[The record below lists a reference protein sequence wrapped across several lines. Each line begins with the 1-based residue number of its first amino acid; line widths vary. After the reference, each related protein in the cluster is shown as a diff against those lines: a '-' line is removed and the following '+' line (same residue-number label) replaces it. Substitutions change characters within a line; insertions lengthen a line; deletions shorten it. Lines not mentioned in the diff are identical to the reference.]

1 MYPSAMTSAEWAEVE
16 PAVRNNAFFSAC
28 VEDERV
34 LAALK
39 GLVDDALAEGLSP
52 QEFVRRALVMLEGI
66 RLTPPEDDAA
76 REVFEESIGVLY
88 DPERLRLILRT
99 QEQLASGYAAF
110 CKAFER
116 VHLLLN
122 PGWRFVRQPGAK
134 TKREDHVKH
143 EGAVRLKTDWQF
155 WLARN
160 DPSFGGFG
168 NPYAPFGFNS
178 WMRTFPVSREECEK
192 LGLLKPGE
200 TVTIPDALFDWNL
213 PETLRRMGTASTLDL
228 PKDAV
233 DRIID
238 RCKEE
243 GVEVEPV
250 PGEERVQ
257 VVPPPGLDDK
267 LVDAVVDDVLRPQPV
282 PEPTPAPVPPV
293 KPELA
298 PVPVPDVPQPELTP
312 APEPQSAPAP
322 MPESTPEQ
330 EPQVDEAPEGKP
342 GVPRRPH
349 VVQLEDD
356 ADGLSPE
363 LLGRWPRAVMVTI
376 LRNRR
381 VYRRFA
387 ARNVRV
393 AEKLGHE
400 ETSELEK
407 RWPGYQ
413 WTFRVGTDA
422 VLGANPQGCNQ
433 YGHGEGCEK
442 KSGHPDGKGLE
453 QSERRKDGEND
464 KESNS
469 GRGGDG
475 SQGGIE
481 DWLQFSGR
489 SGAHHEQG
497 GDEGSGRELGRR
509 VSLSEACR
517 GVLEESARAGE
528 GAQEDVRASDAD
540 RRRKVPVDVPGKGM
554 CYTRDC
560 RRHEQRN
567 VKERFSEDDQEVDR
581 RADSRSEEERSGGDV
596 ARRGAVSGSEQGA
609 DSRDEGELGR
619 RVSLSERCRG
629 VLEESAR
636 LLFGEEGHQGLVD
649 ELFYPTAAQ
658 LNAVVDGRKPA
669 FFEAFEPMMDGLAE
683 AMPRDA
689 GLRYV
694 KGVQGQCIYHP
705 DAVRRVLGTDAD
717 GEELDAM
724 VRELIDSGHSGRI
737 LGYGYDEFEDPPGR
751 RVRITL
757 NGEVV
762 TGFVV
767 PADKD
772 ISEKVAKDRWGDFE
786 RAFPGKGWDYSFTDE
801 EEG

>member
-1 MYPSAMTSAEWAEVE
+1 MDKYRRELELYPSAMTSAEWAEVE

-39 GLVDDALAEGLSP
+39 ALVDEALAEGLSP
-52 QEFVRRALVMLEGI
+52 QEFVRRALLMLEGI
-66 RLTPPEDDAA
+66 RLTPPEDGAE
-76 REVFEESIGVLY
+76 REVFEESVEILY

-99 QEQLASGYAAF
+99 QEQLASGYASF

-116 VHLLLN
+116 LQLLAY

-134 TKREDHVKH
+134 TKRTDHVLH
-143 EGAVRLKTDWQF
+143 EGAVRLKTDWRF

-178 WMRTFPVSREECEK
+178 WMRTFPVTRQECEK

-200 TVTIPDALFDWNL
+200 KVEIPPELWEWNL
-213 PETLRRMGTASTLDL
+213 PDTLRRMGSASTVEL
-228 PKDAV
+228 PKEAV
-233 DRIID
+233 DRIVD
-238 RCKEE
+238 RCKDE
-243 GVEVEPV
+243 GVQVEPV
-250 PGEERVQ
+250 PGDGRVQ

-267 LVDAVVDDVLRPQPV
+267 LVDAVVDDMLRPQPEPVPHPV
-282 PEPTPAPVPPV
+282 PEV
-293 KPELA
+293 KPEGG
-298 PVPVPDVPQPELTP
+298 DVPQRVSVEPQMPRAPQSEPIP
-312 APEPQSAPAP
+312 APEPQ
-322 MPESTPEQ
+322 PESVPTPES
-330 EPQVDEAPEGKP
+330 EP
-342 GVPRRPH
+342 GVSKRPN
-349 VVQLEDD
+349 VVALEDD
-356 ADGLSPE
+356 ADGLPLG
-363 LLGRWPRAVMVTI
+363 LLMSWPRAVMVAI
-376 LRNRR
+376 LRNDR

-387 ARNVRV
+387 ARNVRT
-393 AEKLGHE
+393 AEKLGYE
-400 ETSELEK
+400 ETAELEK

-422 VLGANPQGCNQ
+422 VLGANPHGCNQ

-442 KSGHPDGKGLE
+442 KSGQVNGKSLE
-453 QSERRKDGEND
+453 QSERRKDG
-464 KESNS
+464 
-469 GRGGDG
+469 
-475 SQGGIE
+475 
-481 DWLQFSGR
+481 
-489 SGAHHEQG
+489 
-497 GDEGSGRELGRR
+497 
-509 VSLSEACR
+509 
-517 GVLEESARAGE
+517 
-528 GAQEDVRASDAD
+528 
-540 RRRKVPVDVPGKGM
+540 
-554 CYTRDC
+554 
-560 RRHEQRN
+560 
-567 VKERFSEDDQEVDR
+567 EDDQEVDR

-669 FFEAFEPMMDGLAE
+669 FFEAFEPMMDGLAGVL
-683 AMPRDA
+683 PPDA

-705 DAVRRVLGTDAD
+705 DAVRRMLGTAAD
-717 GEELDAM
+717 GAELDAM
-724 VRELIDSGHSGRI
+724 VRELVDSGHSGRI

-786 RAFPGKGWDYSFTDE
+786 RAFPGKGWDYSFADE

>member
-39 GLVDDALAEGLSP
+39 KLVDEALAEGLSP
-52 QEFVRRALVMLEGI
+52 QEFVRRALVMLEAI
-66 RLTPPEDDAA
+66 RLTPPEDGAE
-76 REVFEESIGVLY
+76 REIFEESVEILY

-99 QEQLASGYAAF
+99 QEQMASGYAAF

-160 DPSFGGFG
+160 DPAFGGFG

-200 TVTIPDALFDWNL
+200 TVTIPDALFNWNL
-213 PETLRRMGTASTLDL
+213 PETLRQMGTASTVEL

-238 RCKEE
+238 RCKDE
-243 GVEVEPV
+243 GVQVEPV

-267 LVDAVVDDVLRPQPV
+267 LVDAAVDDMLRPK
-282 PEPTPAPVPPV
+282 PEPVPPV
-293 KPELA
+293 KPEPA
-298 PVPVPDVPQPELTP
+298 PVSQPVPR
-312 APEPQSAPAP
+312 PEPQPAP
-322 MPESTPEQ
+322 RPEP
-330 EPQVDEAPEGKP
+330 K
-342 GVPRRPH
+342 RPN
-349 VVQLEDD
+349 VVQLPEDE
-356 ADGLSPE
+356 DGLTPE
-363 LLGRWPRAVMVTI
+363 LLGRWPRAVLVTI

-393 AEKLGHE
+393 AEKLGHK
-400 ETSELEK
+400 ETAELEK

-422 VLGANPQGCNQ
+422 VLGANPHGCNQ
-433 YGHGEGCEK
+433 HEHGEGCEK
-442 KSGHPDGKGLE
+442 KSGQVNGKSLE
-453 QSERRKDGEND
+453 QSERRKDGEDD
-464 KESNS
+464 KE
-469 GRGGDG
+469 
-475 SQGGIE
+475 
-481 DWLQFSGR
+481 
-489 SGAHHEQG
+489 A
-497 GDEGSGRELGRR
+497 
-509 VSLSEACR
+509 
-517 GVLEESARAGE
+517 
-528 GAQEDVRASDAD
+528 
-540 RRRKVPVDVPGKGM
+540 
-554 CYTRDC
+554 
-560 RRHEQRN
+560 
-567 VKERFSEDDQEVDR
+567 DR

-619 RVSLSERCRG
+619 RVSLSERCRRI
-629 VLEESAR
+629 VEESTRAY
-636 LLFGEEGHQGLVD
+636 EPDQATVD
-649 ELFYPTAAQ
+649 SMAYTSAAQ

-669 FFEAFEPMMDGLAE
+669 FFEAFEELMDGLAE

-694 KGVQGQCIYHP
+694 KGVKGQCIYHP
-705 DAVRRVLGTDAD
+705 DAVRRELGTDAD
-717 GEELDAM
+717 GEELDAR

-737 LGYGYDEFEDPPGR
+737 LGYGYDEFEEPPGR
-751 RVRITL
+751 RVSITL

-762 TGFVV
+762 AGFVV

-786 RAFPGKGWDYSFTDE
+786 RAFPGKGWDYSFADE

>member
-1 MYPSAMTSAEWAEVE
+1 MSGYNWGVDKYRRELELYPSAMTSAEWAEVE

-34 LAALK
+34 LAVLK
-39 GLVDDALAEGLSP
+39 GLVDEALAEGLSP
-52 QEFVRRALVMLEGI
+52 AEFVRRALVMLEGI
-66 RLTPPEDDAA
+66 RLTPPEDGAA

-122 PGWRFVRQPGAK
+122 PGWRFERQPGAK

-178 WMRTFPVSREECEK
+178 WMRTFPVSREECER
-192 LGLLKPGE
+192 LGLLQPGE
-200 TVTIPDALFDWNL
+200 TVTIPDELFDWNL

-243 GVEVEPV
+243 GVQVEPV
-250 PGEERVQ
+250 PGDERVQ

-267 LVDAVVDDVLRPQPV
+267 LVDAVVDDMLRPQPA

-293 KPELA
+293 KPEVA
-298 PVPVPDVPQPELTP
+298 PAPVPDVPETQPV
-312 APEPQSAPAP
+312 PEPQSTPAP
-322 MPESTPEQ
+322 QPESTPEQ

-400 ETSELEK
+400 ETAELEN
-407 RWPGYQ
+407 RWPGYV
-413 WTFRVGTDA
+413 WAFRVGTDA
-422 VLGANPQGCNQ
+422 VLGANPHGCNQ

-442 KSGHPDGKGLE
+442 KSGHSDGKGLE
-453 QSERRKDGEND
+453 QTERRKDGED
-464 KESNS
+464 
-469 GRGGDG
+469 
-475 SQGGIE
+475 
-481 DWLQFSGR
+481 
-489 SGAHHEQG
+489 
-497 GDEGSGRELGRR
+497 
-509 VSLSEACR
+509 
-517 GVLEESARAGE
+517 
-528 GAQEDVRASDAD
+528 
-540 RRRKVPVDVPGKGM
+540 
-554 CYTRDC
+554 
-560 RRHEQRN
+560 
-567 VKERFSEDDQEVDR
+567 VKETDR

-596 ARRGAVSGSEQGA
+596 ARWGAVSGSEQGA

-619 RVSLSERCRG
+619 RDALSERCRRI
-629 VLEESAR
+629 VEESTRAY
-636 LLFGEEGHQGLVD
+636 EPDQATVD
-649 ELFYPTAAQ
+649 AMSYTSAAQ

-669 FFEAFEPMMDGLAE
+669 FFEAFEELMDGLAG
-683 AMPRDA
+683 AVPPDA

-694 KGVQGQCIYHP
+694 KGAQGQCIYHP
-705 DAVRRVLGTDAD
+705 EAVRRVLGTDAD
-717 GEELDAM
+717 GEKLDAR
-724 VRELIDSGHSGRI
+724 VRELVDSGHSGRI
-737 LGYGYDEFEDPPGR
+737 LGYGYDEFEVPPGR

-757 NGEVV
+757 GDKDVA
-762 TGFVV
+762 GFVA
-767 PADKD
+767 PAD
-772 ISEKVAKDRWGDFE
+772 EGEAERVARERWRDFV
-786 RAFPGKGWDYSFTDE
+786 RAFPGMAWDYGFADE

>member
-1 MYPSAMTSAEWAEVE
+1 MDKYRRELDLYPSAMTSAEWAEVE

-39 GLVDDALAEGLSP
+39 GLVDEALAEGLSP

-66 RLTPPEDDAA
+66 RLTPPEDGAE
-76 REVFEESIGVLY
+76 REVFEESVEILY

-192 LGLLKPGE
+192 LGLLQPGE
-200 TVTIPDALFDWNL
+200 KVTIPDELFDWNL

-243 GVEVEPV
+243 GVQVEPV

-257 VVPPPGLDDK
+257 VVPPPELDDK
-267 LVDAVVDDVLRPQPV
+267 LVDAVVDDMLRPQPS

-298 PVPVPDVPQPELTP
+298 PVPEVKPEGGDVPVPDVPETQPVPEPQPTP
-312 APEPQSAPAP
+312 APQ
-322 MPESTPEQ
+322 PESTPPQ
-330 EPQVDEAPEGKP
+330 NPQVDEVPEGKP

-363 LLGRWPRAVMVTI
+363 LLGRWPRAVLVTI

-407 RWPGYQ
+407 RWPGYV
-413 WTFRVGTDA
+413 WEFHVGTDA

-442 KSGHPDGKGLE
+442 KSGHSDGKGLE
-453 QSERRKDGEND
+453 QTERRNDGED
-464 KESNS
+464 
-469 GRGGDG
+469 
-475 SQGGIE
+475 
-481 DWLQFSGR
+481 
-489 SGAHHEQG
+489 
-497 GDEGSGRELGRR
+497 
-509 VSLSEACR
+509 
-517 GVLEESARAGE
+517 
-528 GAQEDVRASDAD
+528 
-540 RRRKVPVDVPGKGM
+540 
-554 CYTRDC
+554 
-560 RRHEQRN
+560 
-567 VKERFSEDDQEVDR
+567 VKETDR

>member
-1 MYPSAMTSAEWAEVE
+1 MDKYRRELDLYPSAMTSAEWAEVE

-39 GLVDDALAEGLSP
+39 GLVDEALAEGLSP

-66 RLTPPEDDAA
+66 RLTPPEDGAA

-213 PETLRRMGTASTLDL
+213 PETLRRMGTASTAEL

-243 GVEVEPV
+243 GVQVEPV
-250 PGEERVQ
+250 PGDERVQ

-293 KPELA
+293 KPEVA
-298 PVPVPDVPQPELTP
+298 PEPAPDVP
-312 APEPQSAPAP
+312 EPQPAPAP
-322 MPESTPEQ
+322 QPESTPEQ

-349 VVQLEDD
+349 VVQVEDD
-356 ADGLSPE
+356 ADGLTPE

-400 ETSELEK
+400 ETAELEK

-422 VLGANPQGCNQ
+422 VLGANPHGCNQ
-433 YGHGEGCEK
+433 HEHGEGCEK
-442 KSGHPDGKGLE
+442 KSGHSDGKGLE
-453 QSERRKDGEND
+453 QTERRKDGEDD

-517 GVLEESARAGE
+517 GVLEESAR
-528 GAQEDVRASDAD
+528 
-540 RRRKVPVDVPGKGM
+540 
-554 CYTRDC
+554 
-560 RRHEQRN
+560 
-567 VKERFSEDDQEVDR
+567 
-581 RADSRSEEERSGGDV
+581 
-596 ARRGAVSGSEQGA
+596 
-609 DSRDEGELGR
+609 
-619 RVSLSERCRG
+619 
-629 VLEESAR
+629 

-649 ELFYPTAAQ
+649 ELYYPTVAQ

-669 FFEAFEPMMDGLAE
+669 FFESFEPMMDGLAE
-683 AMPRDA
+683 AMPPGS

-694 KGVQGQCIYHP
+694 KGAQGQCIYHP

-724 VRELIDSGHSGRI
+724 VRELVDSGHSGRI
-737 LGYGYDEFEDPPGR
+737 LGYGYDEFEQPPGR

-757 NGEVV
+757 NGEEVA
-762 TGFVV
+762 GFVA

-772 ISEKVAKDRWGDFE
+772 ISEQVVRERLTDFE
-786 RAFPGKGWDYSFTDE
+786 RAFPGKGWDYSFADE

>member
-1 MYPSAMTSAEWAEVE
+1 MTSAEWAEVE

-39 GLVDDALAEGLSP
+39 GLVDEALAEGLSP

-66 RLTPPEDDAA
+66 RLTPPEDGAA

-192 LGLLKPGE
+192 LGLLQPGE
-200 TVTIPDALFDWNL
+200 KVTIPDELFDWNL

-243 GVEVEPV
+243 GVQVEPV

-267 LVDAVVDDVLRPQPV
+267 LVDAVVDDMLRPQPEPV
-282 PEPTPAPVPPV
+282 PTPAPVPPV

-298 PVPVPDVPQPELTP
+298 PAPVLDVPQPELTP
-312 APEPQSAPAP
+312 APEPQPAP

-342 GVPRRPH
+342 GVPRRPN

-356 ADGLSPE
+356 ADGLTPE

-400 ETSELEK
+400 ETTELEK

-422 VLGANPQGCNQ
+422 VLGANPHGCNQ
-433 YGHGEGCEK
+433 HEHGEGCEK
-442 KSGHPDGKGLE
+442 KSGQVNGKSLE
-453 QSERRKDGEND
+453 QTERRKDGEDD

-517 GVLEESARAGE
+517 GVLEESAR
-528 GAQEDVRASDAD
+528 
-540 RRRKVPVDVPGKGM
+540 
-554 CYTRDC
+554 
-560 RRHEQRN
+560 
-567 VKERFSEDDQEVDR
+567 
-581 RADSRSEEERSGGDV
+581 
-596 ARRGAVSGSEQGA
+596 
-609 DSRDEGELGR
+609 
-619 RVSLSERCRG
+619 
-629 VLEESAR
+629 

-669 FFEAFEPMMDGLAE
+669 FFEAFEELMDGLAE

-705 DAVRRVLGTDAD
+705 DAVRRMLGTAAD

-724 VRELIDSGHSGRI
+724 VRELVDSGHSGRI

-757 NGEVV
+757 NGEEVA
-762 TGFVV
+762 GFVA

-772 ISEKVAKDRWGDFE
+772 TSERVVRERLTDFE

>member
-1 MYPSAMTSAEWAEVE
+1 MDKYRRELDLYPSAMTSAEWAEVE

-39 GLVDDALAEGLSP
+39 KLVDEALAEGLSP
-52 QEFVRRALVMLEGI
+52 QEFVRRALVMLEAI
-66 RLTPPEDDAA
+66 RLTPPEDGAE
-76 REVFEESIGVLY
+76 REIFEESVEILY

-99 QEQLASGYAAF
+99 QEQMASGYAAF

-116 VHLLLN
+116 VQLLLN

-200 TVTIPDALFDWNL
+200 KVTIPDALFNWNL
-213 PETLRRMGTASTLDL
+213 PETLRQMGTASTVEL

-238 RCKEE
+238 RCKDE
-243 GVEVEPV
+243 GVQVEPV

-267 LVDAVVDDVLRPQPV
+267 LVDAAVDDMLRPQPE
-282 PEPTPAPVPPV
+282 PMPTPAPVPEV
-293 KPELA
+293 KPEGGDV
-298 PVPVPDVPQPELTP
+298 PERVPVEPKPEPRPEPRPVPQPEP
-312 APEPQSAPAP
+312 KPEPR
-322 MPESTPEQ
+322 PEPRPVPQPEPRP
-330 EPQVDEAPEGKP
+330 EPRP
-342 GVPRRPH
+342 VPQPVPQPVPKRPN
-349 VVQLEDD
+349 VVQLSDD
-356 ADGLSPE
+356 EDGLTPE
-363 LLGRWPRAVMVTI
+363 LLGRWPRAVLVTI
-376 LRNRR
+376 LRNKRA
-381 VYRRFA
+381 YRRFA
-387 ARNVRV
+387 ARNVRT
-393 AEKLGHE
+393 AEKLGYE
-400 ETSELEK
+400 ETAELEK

-422 VLGANPQGCNQ
+422 VLGANPHGCNQ
-433 YGHGEGCEK
+433 HEHGEGCEK
-442 KSGHPDGKGLE
+442 KSGQVNGKSLE
-453 QSERRKDGEND
+453 QSERRKDGEDD
-464 KESNS
+464 KE
-469 GRGGDG
+469 
-475 SQGGIE
+475 
-481 DWLQFSGR
+481 
-489 SGAHHEQG
+489 A
-497 GDEGSGRELGRR
+497 
-509 VSLSEACR
+509 
-517 GVLEESARAGE
+517 
-528 GAQEDVRASDAD
+528 
-540 RRRKVPVDVPGKGM
+540 
-554 CYTRDC
+554 
-560 RRHEQRN
+560 
-567 VKERFSEDDQEVDR
+567 DR

-619 RVSLSERCRG
+619 RVSLSERCRRI
-629 VLEESAR
+629 VEESTRAY
-636 LLFGEEGHQGLVD
+636 EPDQATVD
-649 ELFYPTAAQ
+649 SMAYTSAAQ

-669 FFEAFEPMMDGLAE
+669 FFEAFEELMDGLAE

-705 DAVRRVLGTDAD
+705 DAVRRELGTDAD
-717 GEELDAM
+717 GEELDAR

-737 LGYGYDEFEDPPGR
+737 LGYGYDEFEEPPGR
-751 RVRITL
+751 RVSITL

-762 TGFVV
+762 AGFVV

-786 RAFPGKGWDYSFTDE
+786 RAFPGKGWDYSFADE